1 MLHHV
6 AFLELTLLSGATRRA
21 AAGSQAAILPAQ
33 IQLRPGSPCANWP
46 CAGKREAQGG
56 GFRIEGPK
64 PQCRGQCGGTL
75 GEGNSRIG
83 DPRKLKR
90 GSLPLLRCTDDSPCV
105 GCVEGLHNNLLAVTA
120 MSRTI

>member
-33 IQLRPGSPCANWP
+33 IQLRPGSPCASWL

-56 GFRIEGPK
+56 GFRIGGTK
-64 PQCRGQCGGTL
+64 PQSRGQCGEIL
-75 GEGNSRIG
+75 GEGNGIVG
-83 DPRKLKR
+83 DPRKLNR
-90 GSLPLLRCTDDSPCV
+90 GSLPLPRCTDDSPV
-105 GCVEGLHNNLLAVTA
+105 
-120 MSRTI
+120 